1 MALSDYYTILIV
13 LGVLLLFLLVIFG
26 AFFIGKRKYNKENG
40 IVKEKKVREKTGR
53 ETKTKTKRTKSSIK
67 LSEKDAAAAAVFNKD
82 SADGSDQE
90 IEEDDDYLEAVNAFN
105 ADYAKNKREGG
116 IPNSNQSVGRS
127 PIIVADEGRTREDF
141 IEWKPSAEERKV
153 VREVP
158 PVAAPVADE
167 WNDEDLELFEAR
179 AYSFDEETQAGYVKK
194 ERSAPREA
202 PRTTPQEY
210 EEPITPVPAFRG
222 HREQIHD
229 PADDEGVQVFETF
242 EREKPEPQPE
252 PKFES
257 KSAPPEPPKSNSKYA
272 YFDSVMEKDKAENA
286 PREWQPP
293 EKRKSKPSEKAGMQY
308 IELDLGDKK

>member
-26 AFFIGKRKYNKENG
+26 AFFLGKRKYNQENG
-40 IVKEKKVREKTGR
+40 IVKEKKVREKTDR
-53 ETKTKTKRTKSSIK
+53 ETKAKPKKSRSSLK

-82 SADGSDQE
+82 SNDGSNQE
-90 IEEDDDYLEAVNAFN
+90 IEEDDDYQEAVNAFN
-105 ADYAKNKREGG
+105 ADYAKNKKESAASG
-116 IPNSNQSVGRS
+116 SKQSVVQD
-127 PIIVADEGRTREDF
+127 PVIVIDEEEVEEAF
-141 IEWKPSAEERKV
+141 VEWKPVMGERKIV
-153 VREVP
+153 KKEP
-158 PVAAPVADE
+158 PVAAPAADE

-194 ERSAPREA
+194 ERPAPREA
-202 PRTTPQEY
+202 PRAETREY
-210 EEPITPVPAFRG
+210 EDKPVAPFRG

-242 EREKPEPQPE
+242 EREKPEPQSE
-252 PKFES
+252 PQSES
-257 KSAPPEPPKSNSKYA
+257 KSIPSEPPKSNSKYA

-293 EKRKSKPSEKAGMQY
+293 EKRKSKPSERAGMQY
-308 IELDLGDKK
+308 IELDLDDKK

>member
-13 LGVLLLFLLVIFG
+13 IGVLLLFLLVIFG
-26 AFFIGKRKYNKENG
+26 AFFFGKRKYNRENG

-53 ETKTKTKRTKSSIK
+53 DAKVKTKRTKSSIK
-67 LSEKDAAAAAVFNKD
+67 LSEKDASAAAVFNKD
-82 SADGSDQE
+82 STDDSYQE
-90 IEEDDDYLEAVNAFN
+90 LEEDDDYLEAVNAFN
-105 ADYAKNKREGG
+105 ADYAKNKKASAASG
-116 IPNSNQSVGRS
+116 SNRPVAQG
-127 PIIVADEGRTREDF
+127 PIIVVNEEKAEEGF
-141 IEWKPSAEERKV
+141 IEWKPIVEERKIV
-153 VREVP
+153 KEAP
-158 PVAAPVADE
+158 PVAAPAADE

-202 PRTTPQEY
+202 PRAEIREY
-210 EEPITPVPAFRG
+210 EDKPVAPFRG

-257 KSAPPEPPKSNSKYA
+257 KSAPSEPPKSNSKYA

-308 IELDLGDKK
+308 IELDLDDKK